1 MTLSKDAV
9 QLEDVGY
16 VFAARARMDKVVM
29 NVENGKVVNL
39 SPGMT
44 VAVEIRTGERRLI
57 EYFLSPVLKAVGES
71 GRER

>member
-1 MTLSKDAV
+1 MCSPDTLLDIGHV
-9 QLEDVGY
+9 
-16 VFAARARMDKVVM
+16 RARMDKAQIA
-29 NVENGKVVNL
+29 VENGKVVNL
-39 SPGMT
+39 TPGMN